1 MTLSEPAV
9 RPRARPVVPHEIRL
23 MVAAMDRESL
33 RGKRDAAIVLLGY
46 SAALRVGELAALRRP
61 DVKLIRTGLRLYV
74 RGKQVEL
81 QAASD
86 PEVDPAAA
94 LKAWL
99 KAGRIDDGAI
109 FRPVAASGLRTNRDR
124 MSGQAV
130 SAVVAA
136 RGAAAG
142 ISGVTGLSLRAGYQ
156 ATAKAGGAES
166 VDLDRFLRVAGVR
179 PRQQR
184 RPARRTAS
192 RQTRT
197 CTKPAT
203 AN

>member
-1 MTLSEPAV
+1 M
-9 RPRARPVVPHEIRL
+9 RARVHPVTPAEVRL
-23 MVAAMDRESL
+23 MLAVMDRESL
-33 RGKRDAAIVLLGY
+33 RGKRDAAIVLLGN
-46 SAALRVGELAALRRP
+46 AGALRAGELAALRRP

-142 ISGVTGLSLRAGYQ
+142 ISEVTGLSLRAGYP
-156 ATAKAGGAES
+156 ATAKAEGAEQL
-166 VDLDRFLRVAGVR
+166 DIDRFLRVAGVR

-184 RPARRTAS
+184 RPTRRTAS